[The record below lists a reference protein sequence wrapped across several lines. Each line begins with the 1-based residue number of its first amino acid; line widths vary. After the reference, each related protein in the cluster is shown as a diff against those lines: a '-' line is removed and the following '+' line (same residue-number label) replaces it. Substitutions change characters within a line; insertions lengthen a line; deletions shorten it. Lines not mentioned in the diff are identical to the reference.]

1 MTSYDSQ
8 VQHVAGA
15 VKLPLTGGEQQ
26 LLAAL
31 GGLITVNAGIAGI
44 AGIADIAGIAGIA
57 AIAAGD
63 RGSFVAV
70 FNNGPVA
77 LPFVAQLHGLQT
89 HGTLACGRTTLA
101 LAPAEGE
108 LAILQL
114 QIGPIRAGSS
124 TEQGDVLTLVLS
136 TERSAPGGGEL
147 WFLGQAIGG
156 HAA

>member
-1 MTSYDSQ
+1 MSSYDSQ

-15 VKLPLTGGEQQ
+15 VELPLTGAEQQ
-26 LLAAL
+26 LLTAL
-31 GGLITVNAGIAGI
+31 GGLLTVNAGIAG
-44 AGIADIAGIAGIA
+44 GV
-57 AIAAGD
+57 AAGD
-63 RGSFVAV
+63 QGPYVAV
-70 FNNGPVA
+70 FNSGPVA
-77 LPFVAQLHGLQT
+77 LPFVAQLRGQQT
-89 HGTLACGRTTLA
+89 HGSLACGRTTLP

-136 TERSAPGGGEL
+136 AERSAPGGGEL